1 MNNQKYFVG
10 GMIFGGFLGMIL
22 TAFLGFVLDLGPVS
36 HRVYEATMVN
46 YNLAHF
52 DEKNK
57 SFILDS
63 LEFKK
68 DTIIIRKKSN

>member
-1 MNNQKYFVG
+1 MNTQENFVG
-10 GMIFGGFLGMIL
+10 GTMFGGFLGMIL
-22 TAFLGFVLDLGPVS
+22 TAFLGLVLDLGPVS
-36 HRVYEATMVN
+36 HSVYEGTMVK

-52 DEKNK
+52 NEKNK